1 MHNITHCPICQSN
14 KFSPFITCRDFTVS
28 HSNFNI
34 VSCND
39 CGFKFTNPR
48 PSDDTIGSYYK
59 SEEYISHS
67 NTNKG
72 FIHKLYHTVRSYTLK
87 KKLSLLNSYVS
98 RGTILDFGCGTG
110 MFLSV
115 CKIAGWNTFGFEP
128 DIDARKIAISN
139 GNNVSQDFDSLQKST
154 ENISFSAITLW
165 HVLEHVS
172 DLPNTL
178 KYFKFHLK
186 PDGVLIIAVPNY
198 KSFDADYYKEFWAAY
213 DVPRHLYHFDVDS
226 ISLLLSNYG
235 FSLLESIP
243 MKFDSFYVS
252 MLSEKYKS
260 GSINYLKSFY
270 IGLKSNL
277 LSKNN
282 NSYSSTI
289 YVFKH
294 K

>member
-14 KFSPFITCRDFTVS
+14 KFSPFITCKDFTVS

-48 PSDDTIGSYYK
+48 PSDDIIGSYYK
-59 SEEYISHS
+59 SEDYISHS

-72 FIHKLYHTVRSYTLK
+72 IIHKLYHTVRSYTLK
-87 KKLSLLNSYVS
+87 KKLSLLNNYVS
-98 RGTILDFGCGTG
+98 RGSILDFGCGTG

-115 CKIAGWNTFGFEP
+115 CKKAGWNTYGFEP
-128 DIDARKIAISN
+128 DIDARKIAVSN
-139 GNNVSQDFDSLQKST
+139 GNNISQDFDSLQKTT

-178 KYFKFHLK
+178 KYFKVHLK
-186 PDGVLIIAVPNY
+186 PDGVLLIAVPNY